1 MKRKSNYGCEMQSP
15 LYRQVARE
23 MESKRSG
30 TTLIV
35 EEHRTKRGKQSK

>member
-1 MKRKSNYGCEMQSP
+1 MKRKPYYGIEMQSP